1 MNIIYGAF
9 KFSCEKEYLEFRDGA
24 AVFSPLINHL
34 CKYYEMPDIET
45 KENFLYIKYFTDSNV
60 PGNGFKLNITIGILL
75 NSILQNVF

>member
-1 MNIIYGAF
+1 
-9 KFSCEKEYLEFRDGA
+9 
-24 AVFSPLINHL
+24 
-34 CKYYEMPDIET
+34 MPDIET